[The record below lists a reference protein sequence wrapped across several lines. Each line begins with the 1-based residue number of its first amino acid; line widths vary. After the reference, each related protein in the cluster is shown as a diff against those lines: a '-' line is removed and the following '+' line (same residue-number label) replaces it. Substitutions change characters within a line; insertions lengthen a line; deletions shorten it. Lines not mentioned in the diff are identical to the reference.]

1 MPQMMKD
8 TIALYSTID
17 SSIQKLKWA
26 ALVFS
31 LSFLPLPVMANTVN
45 VERYT
50 TEGDE
55 VTLRVSARKDDN
67 LPIEGL
73 KENQFKIKTEGQT
86 IQPKFAPKSTR
97 DKAYFVI
104 LLDMSGSMK
113 NRDSGTNTQTKLSG
127 AIDAINKFIDNASEE
142 DIDLKISLVPFGY
155 KGNQE
160 CNQLYPVDES
170 TITDNPFFKV
180 TSSQLSTNLKKL
192 KNVPVCAS
200 TDLYKPLVAAKYYLQ
215 KQVKNIPAKELKPKL
230 VTILLSDGYDNSD
243 KARVREL
250 VRELKTGTTPVKVY
264 TLGYGESLS
273 KLRARAQCNPSIPDA
288 EITPQT
294 VSNNCFLQKKGDIDQ
309 FILDEDQLKKVA
321 DETGGIYQL
330 SATSTEV
337 AKSLTDFLKAE
348 RDYKLVYKQPGA
360 QPGSSHT
367 ISLLATNPNIESQP
381 TKIEMP
387 IFSKLSPLERLGIFG
402 FTGVV
407 GYVGINSFRQWSRR
421 LKQQADSNLDG

>member
-1 MPQMMKD
+1 MMKD

-50 TEGDE
+50 TESDE

-73 KENQFKIKTEGQT
+73 TENQFQIKTEGQT

-113 NRDSGTNTQTKLSG
+113 NADSGSKTQNKLSG
-127 AIDAINKFIDNASEE
+127 AVDAINEFIYQAGKE

-155 KGNQE
+155 PGKDKDV
-160 CNQLYPVDES
+160 CNNLYPVDES
-170 TITDNPFFKV
+170 TIEKENPFLDV
-180 TSSQLSTNLKKL
+180 NDSQLTNKLKSLKK
-192 KNVPVCAS
+192 VDVCAS
-200 TDLYKPLVAAKYYLQ
+200 TDLYKPLVAAKSYLQ
-215 KQVKNIPAKELKPKL
+215 KQAKNTQNNKVTPKL

-243 KARVREL
+243 KQRVREL
-250 VRELKTGTTPVKVY
+250 VRELKTGTRPVKVY

-273 KLRARAQCNPSIPDA
+273 KLRKTSRCNLSTPYS
-288 EITPQT
+288 ELTPQIL
-294 VSNNCFLQKKGDIDQ
+294 SDNCFVKNKGDIDQ
-309 FILDEDQLKKVA
+309 YIIDEYQLKEVA
-321 DETGGIYQL
+321 DNTGGIYQL
-330 SATSTEV
+330 SASSTEV
-337 AKSLTDFLKAE
+337 AKSLTDVLKAE
-348 RDYKLVYKQPGA
+348 REYKLVYKQPGA
-360 QPGSSHT
+360 ESGSSHR
-367 ISLLATNPNIESQP
+367 ILLQVTNPNIESQP

-387 IFSKLSPLERLGIFG
+387 LLSKLSGLERFGIFG